1 MISFSSN
8 TLGTLIIGKILLSRR
23 QTSVKKMTL
32 QATIKTIL
40 TLYENQIKRQFQ
52 AEYEKAVQ
60 IKTYKKSLQFQQ
72 FPRQADQSPAWTSTS
87 FNQNKTNINKH
98 GTCKQNNQW
107 DQSRETVLWRQP
119 EENKTSN
126 NMLSAS

>member
-60 IKTYKKSLQFQQ
+60 IKTYKKSL
-72 FPRQADQSPAWTSTS
+72 
-87 FNQNKTNINKH
+87 
-98 GTCKQNNQW
+98 
-107 DQSRETVLWRQP
+107 
-119 EENKTSN
+119 
-126 NMLSAS
+126 